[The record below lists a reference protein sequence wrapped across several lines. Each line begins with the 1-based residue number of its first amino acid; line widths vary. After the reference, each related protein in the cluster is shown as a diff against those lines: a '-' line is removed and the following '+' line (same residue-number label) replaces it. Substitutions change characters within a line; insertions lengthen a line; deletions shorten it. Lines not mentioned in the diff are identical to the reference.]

1 MRDITPV
8 TPKVTSRLLETGWSG
23 YPIRMKTRDESRGP
37 RSQERT
43 WGDSDP
49 RIPTRCYRCPRGH
62 PPESNK
68 LEVTLRHAW
77 RMLCF
82 DGILSHPQR
91 RKRCRKAHLA

>member
-1 MRDITPV
+1 MNGDITPV

-49 RIPTRCYRCPRGH
+49 ESHALLQCPRGH
-62 PPESNK
+62 PPDPTSS
-68 LEVTLRHAW
+68 R
-77 RMLCF
+77 
-82 DGILSHPQR
+82 SP
-91 RKRCRKAHLA
+91 